1 MIIVCKLNKKFGK
14 LHAVKDVD
22 IHVKK
27 GEIHGLIGP
36 EACGKSTILQ
46 ILSTLIRPDSGDV
59 TINNISLD
67 NGKQIRKIIGFVP
80 KNPQFPLEYT
90 AWGLVTFVASLHDV
104 RDRNMIRDI
113 LKQTGLDA
121 VADLTLDRYSQTLK
135 KNLAF
140 AVALVHSPEILL
152 LDEPL
157 AGLDPVSQ
165 KRLKEFLL
173 SSKKTIIMASQ
184 DLTTVEGICDS
195 ITVLRNGSVIVEDK
209 MTALRQRIG
218 KGALEIKLSDVGSTQ
233 KLLFELEKIGVKT
246 AVSGESVYVHFNN
259 DSQVPNIIRIAA
271 SVSDIMEAKPVKIS
285 IDDIYTRFHG
295 DGNK

>member
-1 MIIVCKLNKKFGK
+1 MIIIRKLNKKFGK

-27 GEIHGLIGP
+27 GEIHGLVGP

-59 TINNISLD
+59 TINNIRLD
-67 NGKQIRKIIGFVP
+67 NGTQIRKIIGFVP

-90 AWGLVTFVASLHDV
+90 ARGLVTFIASLHSV
-104 RDRNMIRDI
+104 HDRNIIRDI

-121 VADLTLDRYSQTLK
+121 VADQTLDRYSQTLK

-140 AVALVHSPEILL
+140 AVALVHDPEILL
-152 LDEPL
+152 LDEPF
-157 AGLDPVSQ
+157 AGLEPVSQ
-165 KRLKEFLL
+165 KRLKEFLP
-173 SSKKTIIMASQ
+173 SSKKTIIMAAQ

-209 MTALRQRIG
+209 MATLRQRIG
-218 KGALEIKLSDVGSTQ
+218 KGALEIKLSDISSTQ
-233 KLLFELEKIGVKT
+233 RLLFELEKIGVKT
-246 AVSGESVYVHFNN
+246 AVSGEAVYVHFNN

-271 SVSDIMEAKPVKIS
+271 GVSDIMEAKPVKIS
-285 IDDIYTRFHG
+285 IDDIYTRFLG
-295 DGNK
+295 DGNT